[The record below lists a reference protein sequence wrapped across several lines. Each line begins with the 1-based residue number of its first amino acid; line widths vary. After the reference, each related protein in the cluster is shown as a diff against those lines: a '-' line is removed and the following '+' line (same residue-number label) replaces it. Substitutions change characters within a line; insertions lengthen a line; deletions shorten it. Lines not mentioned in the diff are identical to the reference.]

1 MNIIDL
7 GSWGAPVRYEDPE
20 TGISFARYENAAGE
34 DWYASVAHNE
44 DRPRGFVVGLD
55 EAGKVLFAADDV
67 SKMEPGN
74 KRVLVLPDFTGD
86 LTDLVGKFLDTDTG
100 ELTSPPPVIVSRAQ
114 AQMALFNAGLLDD
127 LETIIANHPYRPVRI
142 WYESANIW
150 ERANPYVSMLAPEL
164 NLTEEQID
172 ALFVAAAKL

>member
-34 DWYASVAHNE
+34 DWYASVAHKE

-74 KRVLVLPDFTGD
+74 KRVLVLPDFAGD

-100 ELTSPPPVIVSRAQ
+100 ELTAPPPVIVSSAQ
-114 AQMALFNAGLLDD
+114 AVEALDRAGLLDAV
-127 LETIIANHPYRPVRI
+127 EAAIAAHPLRSVRN
-142 WYESANIW
+142 WY
-150 ERANPYVSMLAPEL
+150 ERANVWERGHAYVQALGAEIG
-164 NLTEEQID
+164 LTDEQID
-172 ALFVAAAKL
+172 ALFIAAAKL